1 MAKRCKECGIRMS
14 NMFGE
19 PGDICFHCGEERER
33 LEMVKNKLARSFA
46 RKIPKETKE
55 FLRKWLGDKELH
67 LD

>member
-33 LEMVKNKLARSFA
+33 LEMV
-46 RKIPKETKE
+46 ETKE
-55 FLRKWLGDKELH
+55 FLRKWLGDKDSN